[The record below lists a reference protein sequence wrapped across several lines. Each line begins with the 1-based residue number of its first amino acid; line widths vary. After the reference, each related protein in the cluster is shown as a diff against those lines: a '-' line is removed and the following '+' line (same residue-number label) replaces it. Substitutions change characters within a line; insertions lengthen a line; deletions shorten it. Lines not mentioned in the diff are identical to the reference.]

1 MHELLEGEFREDE
14 PPPTPSFPEMLE
26 LPADEVLLEYF
37 LKDRSVSVFVVGKG
51 LLERITLPISTSDL
65 EQEVNFTRYG
75 LSRQGDPR
83 REPALRYHLERL
95 YDVLIAPVKGML
107 RRRIVIIRYRF
118 LWHLPFYV
126 LSGLSGD
133 LAEEYVLS
141 YAPSMAAYGMACRK
155 ESFCSDT
162 SLIIGTD
169 APDLPAVSN
178 EVRSVAGNLPNCR
191 VAVNKSL
198 EEIRPALETAGFIHI
213 ASHGVFRSDNPAW
226 SLVKLGSDVLTPTD
240 MLKLRVNADL
250 VTMSACSTG
259 QTYVRSNEVNGFVR
273 TFLQWGVPSIIAS
286 LWEVNDHATSML
298 MTSFYQRINDS
309 PDIAENLRL
318 AMLDVKE
325 IFPHP
330 HYWRIR
336 IDRPAETWKQLEQYQ
351 DCPKVEMHGF
361 HRK

>member
-1 MHELLEGEFREDE
+1 
-14 PPPTPSFPEMLE
+14 
-26 LPADEVLLEYF
+26 
-37 LKDRSVSVFVVGKG
+37 
-51 LLERITLPISTSDL
+51 
-65 EQEVNFTRYG
+65 
-75 LSRQGDPR
+75 
-83 REPALRYHLERL
+83 
-95 YDVLIAPVKGML
+95 
-107 RRRIVIIRYRF
+107 
-118 LWHLPFYV
+118 
-126 LSGLSGD
+126 
-133 LAEEYVLS
+133 
-141 YAPSMAAYGMACRK
+141 
-155 ESFCSDT
+155 
-162 SLIIGTD
+162 
-169 APDLPAVSN
+169 
-178 EVRSVAGNLPNCR
+178 
-191 VAVNKSL
+191 
-198 EEIRPALETAGFIHI
+198 
-213 ASHGVFRSDNPAW
+213 
-226 SLVKLGSDVLTPTD
+226 

-325 IFPHP
+325 IFLTPTLLG
-330 HYWRIR
+330 RIR